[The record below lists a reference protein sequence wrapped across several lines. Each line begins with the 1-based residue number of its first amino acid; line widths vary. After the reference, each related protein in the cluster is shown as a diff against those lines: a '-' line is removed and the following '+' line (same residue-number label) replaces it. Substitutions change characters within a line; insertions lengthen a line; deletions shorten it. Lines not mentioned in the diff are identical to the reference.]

1 LVQLAEASESAVKVS
16 SEAITAQRRADDLQE
31 KTLQLGDRLDK
42 LIAENGTIA
51 QLKH

>member
-16 SEAITAQRRADDLQE
+16 SKAITAQRRADDLQE